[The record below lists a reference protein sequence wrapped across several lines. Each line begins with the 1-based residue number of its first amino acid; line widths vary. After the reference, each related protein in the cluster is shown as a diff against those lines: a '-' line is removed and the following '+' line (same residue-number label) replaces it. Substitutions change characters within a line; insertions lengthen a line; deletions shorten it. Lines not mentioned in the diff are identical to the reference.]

1 MGFVMTFVAQFIK
14 TGFEVRLMLAKL
26 KRRQNAAKIGAVAT
40 IVEQRNIP
48 VGAEG
53 VEKLEQRAW

>member
-53 VEKLEQRAW
+53 VQKLEQRAW